1 MTTSNSPDWN
11 SFSRANA
18 SQKWRKQSAAMGS
31 GMTEAIVAAAKV
43 APGMRVLDI
52 ACGTGEPSITIA
64 RLLQGTGEVVGVDL
78 SGGPLA
84 VASERAKQHG
94 LSNVRFQ
101 EADVHHLPFPD
112 NSFDRITS
120 RLGVMFF
127 ADLPQALREMHRVLK
142 PGGRVTLL
150 AWGKFAQPYFATTIG
165 TVLKILPDLKLSPA
179 GKSMNR
185 FGTADVLGKQ
195 LREAGFVL
203 VEENLTDVQWTWP
216 GTAEEVW
223 EYFQDVAVPFQPTL
237 HAIPDQRKGE
247 IDKAVL
253 DAMKKY
259 QVGDEVRFTAHVN
272 ITTAEKKTAQ

>member
-64 RLLQGTGEVVGVDL
+64 RLLQGTGEVVGVDI

-142 PGGRVTLL
+142 PGGRVALL
-150 AWGKFAQPYFATTIG
+150 AWGKFDQPYFATTIG
-165 TVLKILPDLKLSPA
+165 TILKMLPNIQLSA
-179 GKSMNR
+179 TGEGMNK
-185 FGTADVLGKQ
+185 FGTPDVLAAQ
-195 LREAGFVL
+195 MREAGFAQ
-203 VEENLTDVQWTWP
+203 VQESLEYVSWTWP
-216 GTAEEVW
+216 GTVEEVW

-237 HAIPDQRKGE
+237 QAVPAERRNQ
-247 IDKAVL
+247 IDEAVL
-253 DAMKKY
+253 QAMKKY

-272 ITTAEKKTAQ
+272 ITTAEK

>member
-1 MTTSNSPDWN
+1 
-11 SFSRANA
+11 
-18 SQKWRKQSAAMGS
+18 MGS

-43 APGMRVLDI
+43 EPGMRVLDI

-64 RLLQGTGEVVGVDL
+64 RLLQGSGEVIGVDI
-78 SGGPLA
+78 SSGPLA
-84 VASERAKQHG
+84 VATARAKQHG

-112 NSFDRITS
+112 NNFDRITS

-127 ADLPQALREMHRVLK
+127 ADLPKALREMHRVLK

-165 TVLKILPDLKLSPA
+165 TVLKILPDVGNESCGQEYESIRHSRMCWLVTIARSWLS
-179 GKSMNR
+179 
-185 FGTADVLGKQ
+185 Q
-195 LREAGFVL
+195 
-203 VEENLTDVQWTWP
+203 VEENLNYVPWTWP

-237 HAIPDQRKGE
+237 HADPGS
-247 IDKAVL
+247 
-253 DAMKKY
+253 
-259 QVGDEVRFTAHVN
+259 
-272 ITTAEKKTAQ
+272 EKTQ

>member
-84 VASERAKQHG
+84 VAGERAKQHG

-101 EADVHHLPFPD
+101 QADVHHLSFPA

-127 ADLPQALREMHRVLK
+127 ADLPRSLQEMHRVLK
-142 PGGRVTLL
+142 PGGRVALL
-150 AWGKFAQPYFATTIG
+150 AWGKFDQPYFATTIG
-165 TVLKILPDLKLSPA
+165 TILKMLPNIQLSA
-179 GKSMNR
+179 TGEGMNK
-185 FGTADVLGKQ
+185 FGTPDVLAAQ
-195 LREAGFVL
+195 MREAGFAQ
-203 VEENLTDVQWTWP
+203 VQESLEYVSWTWP
-216 GTAEEVW
+216 GTVEEVW

-237 HAIPDQRKGE
+237 QAVPAERRNQ
-247 IDKAVL
+247 IDEAVL
-253 DAMKKY
+253 QAMKKY

-272 ITTAEKKTAQ
+272 ITTAEK

>member
-1 MTTSNSPDWN
+1 MTTLNSPDWN

-84 VASERAKQHG
+84 VAGERAKQHG

-101 EADVHHLPFPD
+101 QADVHHLPFPA

-127 ADLPQALREMHRVLK
+127 ADLQEMHRVLK
-142 PGGRVTLL
+142 PGGRVALL
-150 AWGKFAQPYFATTIG
+150 AWGKFDQPYFATTIG
-165 TVLKILPDLKLSPA
+165 TILKMLPNIQLSA
-179 GKSMNR
+179 TGEGMNK
-185 FGTADVLGKQ
+185 FGTPDVLAAQ
-195 LREAGFVL
+195 MREAGFAQ
-203 VEENLTDVQWTWP
+203 VQESLEYVSWTWP
-216 GTAEEVW
+216 GTVEEVW

-237 HAIPDQRKGE
+237 QAVPAERRNQ
-247 IDKAVL
+247 IDEAVL
-253 DAMKKY
+253 QAMKKY

-272 ITTAEKKTAQ
+272 ITTAEK

>member
-1 MTTSNSPDWN
+1 MTTLNSPDWN

-84 VASERAKQHG
+84 VAGERAKQHG

-101 EADVHHLPFPD
+101 QADVHHLPFPA

-127 ADLPQALREMHRVLK
+127 ADLPRSLQEMHRVLK
-142 PGGRVTLL
+142 PGGRVALL
-150 AWGKFAQPYFATTIG
+150 AWGKFDQPYFATTIG
-165 TVLKILPDLKLSPA
+165 TILKMLPNIQLSA
-179 GKSMNR
+179 TGEGMNK
-185 FGTADVLGKQ
+185 FGTPDVLAAQ
-195 LREAGFVL
+195 MREAGFAQ
-203 VEENLTDVQWTWP
+203 VQESLEYVSWTWP
-216 GTAEEVW
+216 GTVEEVW

-237 HAIPDQRKGE
+237 QAVPAERRNQ
-247 IDKAVL
+247 IDEAVL
-253 DAMKKY
+253 QAMKKY

-272 ITTAEKKTAQ
+272 ITTAEK

>member
-1 MTTSNSPDWN
+1 MTTLNSPDWN

-84 VASERAKQHG
+84 VAGERAKQHG

-101 EADVHHLPFPD
+101 QADVHDLPFPA

-127 ADLPQALREMHRVLK
+127 ADLPRSLQEMHRVLK
-142 PGGRVTLL
+142 PGGRVALL
-150 AWGKFAQPYFATTIG
+150 AWGKFDQPYFATTIG
-165 TVLKILPDLKLSPA
+165 TILKMLPNIQLSA
-179 GKSMNR
+179 TGEGMNK
-185 FGTADVLGKQ
+185 FGTPDVLAAQ
-195 LREAGFVL
+195 MREAGFAQ
-203 VEENLTDVQWTWP
+203 VQESLEYVSWTWP
-216 GTAEEVW
+216 GTVEEVW

-237 HAIPDQRKGE
+237 QAVPAERRNQ
-247 IDKAVL
+247 IDEAVL
-253 DAMKKY
+253 QAMKKY

-272 ITTAEKKTAQ
+272 ITTAEK

>member
-1 MTTSNSPDWN
+1 MQTSNSTDWN

-18 SQKWRKQSAAMGS
+18 SQKWRKQSATMGS

-43 APGMRVLDI
+43 EPGMRVLDI

-64 RLLQGTGEVVGVDL
+64 RLLQGSGEVIGVDI
-78 SGGPLA
+78 SSGPLA
-84 VASERAKQHG
+84 VATARAKQHG

-112 NSFDRITS
+112 NNFDRITS

-127 ADLPQALREMHRVLK
+127 ADLPKALREMHRVLK
-142 PGGRVTLL
+142 PGGRVALL

-165 TVLKILPDLKLSPA
+165 TVLKILPDLEMSPA

-185 FGTADVLGKQ
+185 FGTADVLGRQ
-195 LREAGFVL
+195 LREAGFSQ
-203 VEENLTDVQWTWP
+203 VEENLTYVSWTWP
-216 GTAEEVW
+216 GTVEEVW

-237 HAIPDQRKGE
+237 NAVPAEMRNE
-247 IDKAVL
+247 INQAVL
-253 DAMKKY
+253 QAMKKY

-272 ITTAEKKTAQ
+272 ITTATRP

>member
-1 MTTSNSPDWN
+1 MTTLNSPDWN

-84 VASERAKQHG
+84 VAGERAKEHG

-101 EADVHHLPFPD
+101 QADVHDLPFPA

-127 ADLPQALREMHRVLK
+127 AELPRSLQEMHRVLK
-142 PGGRVTLL
+142 PGGRVALL
-150 AWGKFAQPYFATTIG
+150 AWGKFDQPYFATTIG
-165 TVLKILPDLKLSPA
+165 TILKMLPNIQLSA
-179 GKSMNR
+179 TGEGMNK
-185 FGTADVLGKQ
+185 FGTPDVLAAQ
-195 LREAGFVL
+195 MREAGFAQ
-203 VEENLTDVQWTWP
+203 VQESLEYVSWTWP
-216 GTAEEVW
+216 GTVEEVW

-237 HAIPDQRKGE
+237 QAVPAERRNQ
-247 IDKAVL
+247 IDEAVL
-253 DAMKKY
+253 QAMKKY

-272 ITTAEKKTAQ
+272 ITTAEK

>member
-1 MTTSNSPDWN
+1 MTTSKSPDWN
-11 SFSRANA
+11 SFGRANA

-31 GMTEAIVAAAKV
+31 DMTEAIVAAAKV

-84 VASERAKQHG
+84 VAGERARQHG

-165 TVLKILPDLKLSPA
+165 TVLKILPDLELSPA
-179 GKSMNR
+179 GKSMNA
-185 FGTADVLGKQ
+185 FGAAGVLAGKM
-195 LREAGFVL
+195 RDAGFAQ
-203 VEENLTDVQWTWP
+203 VEENLTNVSWTWP
-216 GTAEEVW
+216 GTVEEVW

-237 HAIPDQRKGE
+237 QAVPAERRNQIDQ
-247 IDKAVL
+247 AVL
-253 DAMKKY
+253 QAMKKY

-272 ITTAEKKTAQ
+272 ITSATKAVSS

>member
-1 MTTSNSPDWN
+1 MTTSNPPDWN

-18 SQKWRKQSAAMGS
+18 SQKWRKQPAAMGS
-31 GMTEAIVAAAKV
+31 GMTEAIVAAAQV
-43 APGMRVLDI
+43 APRMRVLDI
-52 ACGTGEPSITIA
+52 ACGTGEPSITVA

-84 VASERAKQHG
+84 IAGERARQHG

-127 ADLPQALREMHRVLK
+127 ADLPRALREMHRVLK

-150 AWGKFAQPYFATTIG
+150 AWGKFDQPYFATTVG
-165 TVLKILPDLKLSPA
+165 TVLKMLPGVELSSA
-179 GKSMNR
+179 GKNMNK
-185 FGTADVLGKQ
+185 FGTAGVLAGAM
-195 LREAGFVL
+195 REANFVL
-203 VEENLTDVQWTWP
+203 VEENLNYVPWTWP

-223 EYFQDVAVPFQPTL
+223 EYFQDVAVPFQSTL

-253 DAMKKY
+253 DAIKKY
-259 QVGDEVRFTAHVN
+259 QVGDEVHFTAHVN
-272 ITTAEKKTAQ
+272 ITTAAKAA

>member
-31 GMTEAIVAAAKV
+31 GMTEAIVEAAKV
-43 APGMRVLDI
+43 AQGMRVLDI

-64 RLLQGTGEVVGVDL
+64 NLLHGTGEVVGVDL

-84 VASERAKQHG
+84 LAAQRAKQRG

-101 EADVHHLPFPD
+101 EADVHQLPFPD
-112 NSFDRITS
+112 SSFDRITT

-142 PGGRVTLL
+142 PGGRVALL
-150 AWGKFAQPYFATTIG
+150 AWGKFDQPYFATTIG
-165 TVLKILPDLKLSPA
+165 TILQLVPNLQLSA
-179 GKSMNR
+179 TGKSMNK
-185 FGTADVLGKQ
+185 FGEPEVLAAQMRK
-195 LREAGFVL
+195 AGFAQVNERL
-203 VEENLTDVQWTWP
+203 DYVSWTWP

-223 EYFQDVAVPFQPTL
+223 EYFQDVAVPFQSTVQAVP
-237 HAIPDQRKGE
+237 ADRRGE
-247 IDKAVL
+247 IDQAVVE
-253 DAMKKY
+253 AMKKY
-259 QVGDEVRFTAHVN
+259 QVGNEVRFTAHVN
-272 ITTAEKKTAQ
+272 ITTATKG

>member
-31 GMTEAIVAAAKV
+31 GMTEAIVVAATV

-52 ACGTGEPSITIA
+52 AGGTGEPSITIA

-84 VASERAKQHG
+84 IAGERAKQHG

-120 RLGVMFF
+120 RLGIMFF
-127 ADLPQALREMHRVLK
+127 ADLPRALREMHRVLK
-142 PGGRVTLL
+142 PGGRVALL
-150 AWGKFAQPYFATTIG
+150 AWGKFDQPYFATTIG

-179 GKSMNR
+179 GKSMNS

-195 LREAGFVL
+195 VREAGFVL
-203 VEENLTDVQWTWP
+203 VEENLNYVPWTWP

-223 EYFQDVAVPFQPTL
+223 EYFQDVAVPFQSTL

-272 ITTAEKKTAQ
+272 ITTAEK

>member
-1 MTTSNSPDWN
+1 MTTSKSPDWN

-84 VASERAKQHG
+84 VAGERAKQHG

-101 EADVHHLPFPD
+101 QADVHDLPFPA

-127 ADLPQALREMHRVLK
+127 AELPRSLQEMHRVLK
-142 PGGRVTLL
+142 PGGRVALL
-150 AWGKFAQPYFATTIG
+150 AWGKFDQPYFATTIG
-165 TVLKILPDLKLSPA
+165 TILKMLPNIQLSA
-179 GKSMNR
+179 TGEGMNK
-185 FGTADVLGKQ
+185 FGTPDVLAAQ
-195 LREAGFVL
+195 MREAGFAQ
-203 VEENLTDVQWTWP
+203 VQESLEYVSWTWP
-216 GTAEEVW
+216 GTVEEVW

-237 HAIPDQRKGE
+237 QAVPAERRNQ
-247 IDKAVL
+247 IDEAVL
-253 DAMKKY
+253 QAMKKY

-272 ITTAEKKTAQ
+272 ITTAEK

>member
-1 MTTSNSPDWN
+1 MTTLNSPDWN

-84 VASERAKQHG
+84 VAGERAKQHG

-101 EADVHHLPFPD
+101 QADVHDLPFPA

-127 ADLPQALREMHRVLK
+127 ADLPRSLQEMHRVLK
-142 PGGRVTLL
+142 PGGRVALL
-150 AWGKFAQPYFATTIG
+150 AWGKFDQPYFATTIG
-165 TVLKILPDLKLSPA
+165 TILKMLPNIQLSA
-179 GKSMNR
+179 TGEGMNS
-185 FGTADVLGKQ
+185 FGTPDVLAAQ
-195 LREAGFVL
+195 MREAGFAQ
-203 VEENLTDVQWTWP
+203 VQESLEYVSWTWP
-216 GTAEEVW
+216 GTVEEVW

-237 HAIPDQRKGE
+237 QAVPAERRNQ
-247 IDKAVL
+247 IDEAVL
-253 DAMKKY
+253 QAMKKY

-272 ITTAEKKTAQ
+272 ITTAEK

>member
-84 VASERAKQHG
+84 VAGERAKELG
-94 LSNVRFQ
+94 LSKVGFQ
-101 EADVHHLPFPD
+101 QADVHDRPFPA

-127 ADLPQALREMHRVLK
+127 ADLPRSLQEMHRVLK
-142 PGGRVTLL
+142 PGGRVALL
-150 AWGKFAQPYFATTIG
+150 AWGKFDQPYFATTIG
-165 TVLKILPDLKLSPA
+165 TILKMLPNIQLSA
-179 GKSMNR
+179 TGEGMNK
-185 FGTADVLGKQ
+185 FGTPDVLAAQ
-195 LREAGFVL
+195 MREAGFAQ
-203 VEENLTDVQWTWP
+203 VQESLEYVSWTWP
-216 GTAEEVW
+216 GTVEEVW

-237 HAIPDQRKGE
+237 QAVPAERRNQ
-247 IDKAVL
+247 IDEAVL
-253 DAMKKY
+253 QAMKKY

-272 ITTAEKKTAQ
+272 ITTAEK

>member
-31 GMTEAIVAAAKV
+31 GMTEAIVEAAKV

-64 RLLQGTGEVVGVDL
+64 NLLHGTGEVVGVDL
-78 SGGPLA
+78 SDAPLA
-84 VASERAKQHG
+84 VAAERARQRG

-112 NSFDRITS
+112 SSFDRITS

-127 ADLPQALREMHRVLK
+127 ADLPKALREMHRVLK
-142 PGGRVTLL
+142 PGGRVALL
-150 AWGKFAQPYFATTIG
+150 AWGKFDQPYFATTIG
-165 TVLKILPDLKLSPA
+165 TILQLAPNLQLSA
-179 GKSMNR
+179 TGKSMNK
-185 FGTADVLGKQ
+185 FGEPDVLAAQMRK
-195 LREAGFVL
+195 AGFAQVNESLDL
-203 VEENLTDVQWTWP
+203 VSWTWP

-223 EYFQDVAVPFQPTL
+223 EYFQDVAVPFQSTIQ
-237 HAIPDQRKGE
+237 AIPADRRGE
-247 IDKAVL
+247 IDQAVL
-253 DAMKKY
+253 QAMKKY
-259 QVGDEVRFTAHVN
+259 QAGNEVRFTAHVN
-272 ITTAEKKTAQ
+272 ITTAEKGV

>member
-1 MTTSNSPDWN
+1 MTTSKSPDWN
-11 SFSRANA
+11 SFGRANA

-31 GMTEAIVAAAKV
+31 DMTEAIVAAAKV

-84 VASERAKQHG
+84 VAGERARQHG

-127 ADLPQALREMHRVLK
+127 ADLPRALREMHRVLK

-150 AWGKFAQPYFATTIG
+150 AWGKFDQPYFATTVG
-165 TVLKILPDLKLSPA
+165 TVLKMLPDVELSSA
-179 GKSMNR
+179 GKNMNK
-185 FGTADVLGKQ
+185 FGTAGVLAGAMH
-195 LREAGFVL
+195 EANFVL
-203 VEENLTDVQWTWP
+203 VKENLNYVPWTWP
-216 GTAEEVW
+216 GAAEEVW

-253 DAMKKY
+253 DAIKKY

-272 ITTAEKKTAQ
+272 ITTATKTA

>member
-1 MTTSNSPDWN
+1 MTTSNRPDWN

-43 APGMRVLDI
+43 APGMHVLDI

-64 RLLQGTGEVVGVDL
+64 RLLQGTGEVVGIDL
-78 SGGPLA
+78 SAGPLA
-84 VASERAKQHG
+84 IAGERARQHG

-127 ADLPQALREMHRVLK
+127 ADLPRALREMHRVLK

-150 AWGKFAQPYFATTIG
+150 AWGKFDQPYFATTIG
-165 TVLKILPDLKLSPA
+165 TVLKMLPDVELSSA
-179 GKSMNR
+179 GKNMNK
-185 FGTADVLGKQ
+185 FGTAGVLAGAM
-195 LREAGFVL
+195 REANFVL
-203 VEENLTDVQWTWP
+203 VEENLNYVPWTWP
-216 GTAEEVW
+216 GAAEEVW

-253 DAMKKY
+253 DAIKKY
-259 QVGDEVRFTAHVN
+259 QVGDELRFTAHVN
-272 ITTAEKKTAQ
+272 ITSATKAA

>member
-1 MTTSNSPDWN
+1 MTTLNSPDWN

-84 VASERAKQHG
+84 VAGERAKEHG

-101 EADVHHLPFPD
+101 QADVHDLPFPA

-127 ADLPQALREMHRVLK
+127 ADLPRSLQEMHRVLK
-142 PGGRVTLL
+142 PGGRVALL
-150 AWGKFAQPYFATTIG
+150 AWGKFDQPYFATTIG
-165 TVLKILPDLKLSPA
+165 TILKMLPNIQLSA
-179 GKSMNR
+179 TGEGMNK
-185 FGTADVLGKQ
+185 FGTPDVLAAQ
-195 LREAGFVL
+195 MREAGFAQ
-203 VEENLTDVQWTWP
+203 VQESLEYVSWTWP
-216 GTAEEVW
+216 GTVEEVW

-237 HAIPDQRKGE
+237 QAVPAERRNQ
-247 IDKAVL
+247 IDEAVL
-253 DAMKKY
+253 QAMKKY

-272 ITTAEKKTAQ
+272 ITTAEK